1 MKKVFILVILFSNI
15 VTLAQSKKERIITLE
30 NRIDSF
36 RLALSNETQTKLSN
50 EKRDALKIIDL
61 NNEISARNIEI
72 KDLKTKVQELN
83 TQLVKHQTEIA
94 GLKKQLS
101 LVSDSVD
108 NLKYQIEE
116 SNRLMAIANLRNSRE
131 FEIFLNHFLLTT
143 YSKKNIDSL
152 IYVSSPLIQNF
163 ISEEFGFGRFW
174 NIGAAC
180 NLYDSD
186 KFGYHFY
193 DGYFGETEPE
203 ISNLSY
209 FANQYPEGGFCI
221 EATSPNG
228 IYYKQVTDLPTDWDM
243 MTGKAIPPPLMLNPL
258 KKMAVNVQHN
268 FGIVKTF
275 YFIESNNK
283 WFLLYIDDC
292 DCSA

>member
-143 YSKKNIDSL
+143 YSKKIL
-152 IYVSSPLIQNF
+152 IV
-163 ISEEFGFGRFW
+163 
-174 NIGAAC
+174 
-180 NLYDSD
+180 
-186 KFGYHFY
+186 
-193 DGYFGETEPE
+193 
-203 ISNLSY
+203 
-209 FANQYPEGGFCI
+209 
-221 EATSPNG
+221 
-228 IYYKQVTDLPTDWDM
+228 
-243 MTGKAIPPPLMLNPL
+243 
-258 KKMAVNVQHN
+258 
-268 FGIVKTF
+268 
-275 YFIESNNK
+275 
-283 WFLLYIDDC
+283 
-292 DCSA
+292 